1 MKNGRQ
7 DRIAE
12 TLTASPCFYIVSLF
26 SFTQI
31 VLVMLSKEEFSF
43 FGVTITFNSG
53 TTISVKWATLGGIIK
68 MLQRPGCKKNRGTDK
83 QTLSK

>member
-1 MKNGRQ
+1 MFQGK
-7 DRIAE
+7 E
-12 TLTASPCFYIVSLF
+12 ASPCFYIVSLF

-68 MLQRPGCKKNRGTDK
+68 MLQRPGCKKKRGTAISDI
-83 QTLSK
+83 

>member
-1 MKNGRQ
+1 
-7 DRIAE
+7 
-12 TLTASPCFYIVSLF
+12 
-26 SFTQI
+26 
-31 VLVMLSKEEFSF
+31 MLSKEEFSF